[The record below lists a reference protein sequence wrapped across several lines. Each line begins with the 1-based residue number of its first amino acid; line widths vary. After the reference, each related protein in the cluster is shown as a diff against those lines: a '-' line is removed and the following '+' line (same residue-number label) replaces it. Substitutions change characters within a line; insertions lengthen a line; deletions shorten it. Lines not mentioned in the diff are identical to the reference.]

1 MLNSK
6 WKFPWEDLTKASEKG
21 YGWKER
27 TQHEMAETREMAAK
41 TTKFKSDGFAKL
53 NCSLEKLGVVGGL
66 GWSVS
71 EVVRTT
77 RE

>member
-6 WKFPWEDLTKASEKG
+6 WKFPWEDLTKTSEKG
-21 YGWKER
+21 YGWIER
-27 TQHEMAETREMAAK
+27 TQHEMAETREMAAN

-53 NCSLEKLGVVGGL
+53 NCSLEKLGIVGGL
-66 GWSVS
+66 GWRVS